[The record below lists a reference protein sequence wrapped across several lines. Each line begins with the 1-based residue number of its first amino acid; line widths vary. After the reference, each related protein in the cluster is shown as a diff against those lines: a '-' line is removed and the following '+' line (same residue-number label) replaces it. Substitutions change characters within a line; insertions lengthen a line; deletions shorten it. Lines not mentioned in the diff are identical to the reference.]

1 MSLTPASCARH
12 ASNILDARLL
22 RLHYLRMLLVIDVGN
37 TNICGGI
44 YDDSKGAP
52 LAHNLRIHTVPK
64 KTEDEYSTIF
74 KAILL
79 DRGIAPSYISQVVLS
94 SVVPSLTEPMCVMC
108 ERLFGTHPVVLG
120 PEVYPRLPLSIPSP
134 HEIGADLVADAL
146 AAWRKTGGAAV
157 VVDFGTALTFTC
169 VGHESNILGVAI
181 APGLGTAVNALSRDT
196 AQLPF
201 VQLAAP
207 PKAIGT
213 NTILAIQS
221 GVVYGYMGLVEHMV
235 GMMKAEVGGELKV
248 IATGGLSK
256 TIASLTKVFDALD
269 PDLTLDGLAYVAE
282 YVSR

>member
-1 MSLTPASCARH
+1 MG
-12 ASNILDARLL
+12 
-22 RLHYLRMLLVIDVGN
+22 HYLPMLLVIDVGN

-44 YDDSKGAP
+44 YEDSKGGS
-52 LAHNLRIHTVPK
+52 LAHTLRIHTVPK

-79 DRGIAPSYISQVVLS
+79 DRGIAPSYIGEVVLS
-94 SVVPSLTEPMCVMC
+94 SVVPSLTEAMCVMC
-108 ERLFGTHPVVLG
+108 ERLFGTSPIVLG
-120 PEVYPRLPLSIPSP
+120 PEVYGRLPLSVPSP

-146 AAWRKTGGAAV
+146 AAWRKTGGASI
-157 VVDFGTALTFTC
+157 VVDFGTALTFTI

-201 VQLAAP
+201 VQLVAP
-207 PKAIGT
+207 SSVIGT
-213 NTILAIQS
+213 NTILSIQS
-221 GVVYGYMGLVEHMV
+221 GVIHGYIGLVEHMV
-235 GMMKAEVGGELKV
+235 ARIKAEVGGDLRV

-256 TIASLTKVFDALD
+256 TIASLTTVFDAID

-282 YVSR
+282 YVSA

>member
-1 MSLTPASCARH
+1 
-12 ASNILDARLL
+12 
-22 RLHYLRMLLVIDVGN
+22 MLLVIDVGN

-44 YDDSKGAP
+44 YDDSRQESRRAS
-52 LAHNLRIHTVPK
+52 LVHTLRIHTVPK

-79 DRGIAPSYISQVVLS
+79 DRGIAPSYISEVVLS
-94 SVVPSLTEPMCVMC
+94 SVVPSLTEAMCVMC
-108 ERLFGTHPVVLG
+108 ERLFGTLPIVLG
-120 PEVYPRLPLSIPSP
+120 PEIFAALPLSIPSP

-146 AAWRKTGGAAV
+146 AAWRKTGGATI

-201 VQLAAP
+201 VQLVAP
-207 PKAIGT
+207 PSVIGT
-213 NTILAIQS
+213 NTIMAIQS
-221 GVVYGYMGLVEHMV
+221 GVIHGYIGLVEHMV
-235 GMMKAEVGGELKV
+235 DKMKAELGGTISV

-256 TIASLTKVFDALD
+256 TIASLTAVFDLID

-282 YVSR
+282 YVNAKKRL

>member
-1 MSLTPASCARH
+1 
-12 ASNILDARLL
+12 
-22 RLHYLRMLLVIDVGN
+22 MLLVIDVGN

-44 YDDSKGAP
+44 YDESRLGTRGAS
-52 LAHNLRIHTVPK
+52 LAHTLRIHTVPK

-94 SVVPSLTEPMCVMC
+94 SVVPSLTEAMCVMC
-108 ERLFGTHPVVLG
+108 ERLFGTSPIVLG
-120 PEVYPRLPLSIPSP
+120 PEVYGLLPLSVPSP
-134 HEIGADLVADAL
+134 REIGADLVADAL
-146 AAWRKTGGAAV
+146 AAWRKTGGAAI

-201 VQLAAP
+201 VQLVAP
-207 PKAIGT
+207 SSVIGT
-213 NTILAIQS
+213 NTIMSIQA
-221 GVVYGYMGLVEHMV
+221 GVIHGYIGLVQHMI
-235 GMMKAEVGGELKV
+235 GKMKAELGGEIKV

-256 TIASLTKVFDALD
+256 TIASLTNAFDVID

-282 YVSR
+282 YVNAR

>member
-1 MSLTPASCARH
+1 
-12 ASNILDARLL
+12 
-22 RLHYLRMLLVIDVGN
+22 MLLVIDVGN

-44 YDDSKGAP
+44 YEDSRGGS
-52 LAHNLRIHTVPK
+52 LAHTLRIHTVPK

-79 DRGIAPSYISQVVLS
+79 DRGIAPSYISEVVLS
-94 SVVPSLTEPMCVMC
+94 SVVPSLTEAIIVMC
-108 ERLFGTHPVVLG
+108 ERLFGCAPIVLG
-120 PEVYPRLPLSIPSP
+120 PGIYERLPLSIPSP
-134 HEIGADLVADAL
+134 YEIGADLVADAL
-146 AAWRKTGGAAV
+146 AAWRKTGGASI

-201 VQLAAP
+201 VQLDAP
-207 PKAIGT
+207 PSAIGT
-213 NTILAIQS
+213 NTILAIQA
-221 GVVYGYMGLVEHMV
+221 GVIHGYIGLVEHMI
-235 GMMKAEVGGELKV
+235 GKMKAEVGGEVQV

-256 TIASLTKVFDALD
+256 TVAGLTNVFDAID

-282 YVSR
+282 YVSGKK